1 MASAKSSRS
10 RASATSGPLSSG
22 IQHLGGSIPGAHE
35 AGVQLSD
42 KLKIF
47 KTDNFDTDAYM
58 QSKCQSMNEKEIR
71 HMCAYLQDLKKA
83 SAEEM
88 RKSVYANYA
97 AFIKTSKEISDLEG
111 ELLSIRNLLSSQA
124 ALIHNLT
131 EGVHIESSTEVS
143 DGSAKNNLDKVDG
156 QEPTELEKWV
166 GELPDMLDVLL
177 AERRVEEALD
187 ALDEAER
194 VASDAKEKRM
204 LSPTQLLL
212 LQTSIV
218 EHRQKLSDQLAEAA
232 CQSSTRGVELRAA
245 ASALKR
251 LGDGQ
256 RAHGLLLHAHYRRLQ
271 YNMQTI
277 HPTSTS
283 YGGAYT
289 AALSQQVFSAI
300 AQAVNDS
307 LEVFGDN
314 SAYMSE
320 LVTWSTKQTE
330 DFAHLVKRHA
340 LASSAAAG
348 GLRAA
353 AECVQI
359 AIGHCS
365 LLEAR
370 GLSLSSVLLKL
381 FRPSVEQALD
391 ANLKRIEE
399 STAALAAADDWVL
412 MQPPAGS
419 RVPGRS
425 ANTAALVQPRLS
437 SSGHRF
443 NSMVQDFL
451 EDVGPLLSMQLGG
464 STLDGLHKVFNFYIN
479 LLINALPG
487 SMEDEENLGSGN
499 KIVRLAETETQQL
512 ALLANAS
519 LLAEELLPRA
529 ATKLISM
536 YQTSGADD
544 SSRKKGN
551 DRHNRLPEQR
561 EWKRKLQRC
570 VDRLRDIFCRQ
581 HALDLIFTEDG
592 ETNLSA
598 EMYLSIDGST
608 DEVELSPSPIFQ
620 ELFAK
625 LYRMAGIAADMF
637 AGRERFS
644 TLLMMRLTETVI
656 LWLSEDQNFWE
667 DIEEGPRPLGPLGLQ
682 QFYLDMQFVILFGQ
696 GRYLS
701 RHVHQVIV
709 EIMDRAMAAF
719 SATGVD
725 PDSVLPSDDWF
736 IDIAQETVSKI
747 TGKTRMANGERDLNS
762 PTASVSAMS
771 MSSIR
776 SHGSS

>member
-10 RASATSGPLSSG
+10 RASGPSGLMSTG
-22 IQHLGGSIPGAHE
+22 IQHLGGSIPGSQE
-35 AGVQLSD
+35 SGVQLSD

-47 KTDNFDTDAYM
+47 KTDNFDPDAYM

-124 ALIHNLT
+124 ALIHNLA
-131 EGVHIESSTEVS
+131 EGVHVESLSEDSEYSTEDNITKIDDREPS
-143 DGSAKNNLDKVDG
+143 D
-156 QEPTELEKWV
+156 LEKWLR
-166 GELPDMLDVLL
+166 ELADILDVLL

-187 ALDEAER
+187 TLDEAEQI
-194 VASDAKEKRM
+194 ASDAKENNT
-204 LSPTQLLL
+204 LSSTQLLS
-212 LQTSIV
+212 LQNTII

-251 LGDGQ
+251 LGDGH
-256 RAHGLLLHAHYRRLQ
+256 RAHSLLLNAHYRRLQ

-307 LEVFGDN
+307 LEVFGDD
-314 SAYMSE
+314 SAYTSE
-320 LVTWSTKQTE
+320 LVTWSAKQTE
-330 DFAHLVKRHA
+330 DFARLVKRHA

-381 FRPSVEQALD
+381 FRPSVEQALE

-412 MQPPAGS
+412 IQPPSGTRA
-419 RVPGRS
+419 PGRS
-425 ANTAALVQPRLS
+425 TNTIAIVQPKLS
-437 SSGHRF
+437 SSAHRF
-443 NSMVQDFL
+443 NSMVQDFF
-451 EDVGPLLSMQLGG
+451 EDVGPLLSMQLGS
-464 STLDGLHKVFNFYIN
+464 STLDGLQKVFNSYVN

-487 SMEDEENLGSGN
+487 SMEDVENLEGSGN
-499 KIVRLAETETQQL
+499 KIVRLAETEAQQL
-512 ALLANAS
+512 SLLANAS

-529 ATKLISM
+529 ATKLISLH
-536 YQTSGADD
+536 QTGGADD
-544 SSRKKGN
+544 FRKKTS

-570 VDRLRDIFCRQ
+570 VDRLRDSFCRQ

-592 ETNLSA
+592 ETHLSA
-598 EMYLSIDGST
+598 EMYLSMDDSP
-608 DEVELSPSPIFQ
+608 DEPEWSPSLIFL
-620 ELFAK
+620 ELYAK
-625 LYRMAGIAADMF
+625 LNRMSGIAADMF
-637 AGRERFS
+637 IGRERFS

-709 EIMDRAMAAF
+709 EIIDRAMAAF

-725 PDSVLPSDDWF
+725 PDSVLPNDDWF
-736 IDIAQETVSKI
+736 IDIAQENISKI
-747 TGKTRMANGERDLNS
+747 SGKARMGNGERDLNS

-771 MSSIR
+771 MSSVR

>member
-10 RASATSGPLSSG
+10 RASGHSGPVSTG
-22 IQHLGGSIPGAHE
+22 IQHLGGTIPGSLE
-35 AGVQLSD
+35 GGVQLSD

-47 KTDNFDTDAYM
+47 KTDNFDPEAYM

-71 HMCAYLQDLKKA
+71 QMCAYLQDLKKA

-111 ELLSIRNLLSSQA
+111 ELLSIRNQLSSQA
-124 ALIHNLT
+124 ALIHNLA
-131 EGVHIESSTEVS
+131 EGVHVDSLSEESENSMEDNITKFDDRDPS
-143 DGSAKNNLDKVDG
+143 
-156 QEPTELEKWV
+156 ELEKWLREFTDV
-166 GELPDMLDVLL
+166 LDVLL

-194 VASDAKEKRM
+194 VASDAKEGRT
-204 LSPTQLLL
+204 LTPTQLLS
-212 LQTSIV
+212 LQNSIV
-218 EHRQKLSDQLAEAA
+218 EHRQKLADQLAEAA

-251 LGDGQ
+251 LGDGH
-256 RAHGLLLHAHYRRLQ
+256 RAHSLLLNAHYRRLH

-307 LEVFGDN
+307 LEVFGDD
-314 SAYMSE
+314 SAYASE

-330 DFAHLVKRHA
+330 DFARLVKRHA

-370 GLSLSSVLLKL
+370 GLSLCSVLLKL
-381 FRPSVEQALD
+381 FRPSVEQALN

-412 MQPPAGS
+412 IQPPSGTRA
-419 RVPGRS
+419 PGRS
-425 ANTAALVQPRLS
+425 TNTAAIVQPRLS
-437 SSGHRF
+437 SSAHRF
-443 NSMVQDFL
+443 NSMVQDFF

-464 STLDGLHKVFNFYIN
+464 STLDGLHKVFNSYVN
-479 LLINALPG
+479 LLINALG
-487 SMEDEENLGSGN
+487 SMEDEDNLEGSGN
-499 KIVRLAETETQQL
+499 KIVRLAETEAQQL

-519 LLAEELLPRA
+519 LLAEDLLPRA
-529 ATKLISM
+529 ATKLISL
-536 YQTSGADD
+536 YQASGPDD
-544 SSRKKGN
+544 SRKKTSE
-551 DRHNRLPEQR
+551 RHNRLPEQR

-570 VDRLRDIFCRQ
+570 VDRLRDSFCRQ
-581 HALDLIFTEDG
+581 HALDLIFSEEG
-592 ETNLSA
+592 ETHLSA
-598 EMYLSIDGST
+598 EMYLSMDSSP
-608 DEVELSPSPIFQ
+608 EEMEWSPSLIFQ
-620 ELFAK
+620 ELYGK
-625 LYRMAGIAADMF
+625 LNKMSSIASDMF
-637 AGRERFS
+637 IGRERFS

-656 LWLSEDQNFWE
+656 LWLSDDQNFWE

-725 PDSVLPSDDWF
+725 PDSVLSSDDWF
-736 IDIAQETVSKI
+736 IEIAQETISRI
-747 TGKTRMANGERDLNS
+747 SGKARIGNGERELNS

-771 MSSIR
+771 MSSVR
-776 SHGSS
+776 SHGSY